1 MTPKGLFRGLMLAQA
16 GTALVLAVAMGLLVG
31 STVGLAVFWGGMIC
45 LLAHAWGGFQV
56 WLHPGNRA
64 PERMATAAVR
74 AELGKVAIILV
85 LFWLTFSQVPESREQ
100 GTAAALL
107 AGFFVVQVA
116 GWVALAREG
125 RLPESSGRAGNKSD
139 NG

>member
-1 MTPKGLFRGLMLAQA
+1 MLAQA
-16 GTALVLAVAMGLLVG
+16 GTALILAAAISALAGP
-31 STVGLAVFWGGMIC
+31 SFGLAALWGGMIC

-64 PERMATAAVR
+64 PERMATAAIR

-85 LFWLTFSQVPESREQ
+85 LFWLTFSRVPESREQ
-100 GTAAALL
+100 GMAAALL

-116 GWVALAREG
+116 GWIQLAR
-125 RLPESSGRAGNKSD
+125 SGDAAPRGGSGKHD
-139 NG
+139 G